1 MLLPLSSGKGKLDLA
16 LNRFT
21 EQAQQAFQHAHEVML
36 RLNHSYLDTEHILAG
51 LLEQPESTARE
62 VLDKLEVDTD
72 ALRRSLQVALE
83 QTQATG
89 PVRSNQMSVYTTA
102 RIRQLGSS
110 AAAEADRNGDE
121 YISTEHILVA
131 MAKETSGQAARLLHA
146 AGVTGDRAAWALQQ
160 VRGEEKITDPN
171 TGPKG
176 NALEKYAVDLTELA
190 ERGQLDPVIGRQT
203 EIRRVMQVLARR
215 TKNNP
220 VLIGEPG
227 VGKTAIVEGLASAI
241 YRDEVPE
248 PLRGKRVMALDLG
261 SMLAG
266 SKFRGE
272 FEERLKAIVSEIR
285 ESRGSVILFIDELH
299 TIVGAGAAEGAMDAS
314 NMLKPALARGEL
326 QAIGATTL
334 DEYRKHIE
342 KDAALERR
350 FAPVYVAEPST
361 DEALQI
367 LHGLRERYEKHHDLQ
382 ILDEALESAV
392 ALSDRYLKERQL
404 PDKAIDLMDEAAS
417 KVRIDKFDLPE
428 DLKATTRRMEA
439 LNAQI
444 DEAVSAQDYEQAAR
458 TKAELIALQSQY
470 DRGYEEWR
478 AENPVSENVGARD
491 VAEVVSQWTGIP
503 VRSMVQEETAKLA
516 EMETELHKRV
526 IGQER
531 AIEAV
536 SDAIRRSRL
545 GLSDPRRPIG
555 SFIFLGPTGVGKTEL
570 ARALADFMFEDR
582 DAMVRVDMSE
592 YGERHT
598 VSRLIGS
605 PPGYVGHDEGGQ
617 LTEAVR
623 RRPYQ
628 VILFDEIE
636 KAHPEVFNVMLQI
649 LEDGRLTDGQGRT
662 VDFKNTVLIMTSN
675 VGTGWIRQY
684 QPLGFGRAVDQR
696 AEERKLEDTLQQ
708 ALRDTFRPEF
718 LNRIDEI
725 IIFHSLSHEQ
735 ILQIVDL
742 MLADL
747 TGRLHERGL
756 SVQLTP
762 AAKEW
767 LLSEGYD
774 PAYGARPLRRA
785 IQRHVENT
793 LSKRLLKGEF
803 TEGDT
808 IVVDTA
814 EDGLTF
820 TALREAE
827 VPVVIE

>member
-1 MLLPLSSGKGKLDLA
+1 
-16 LNRFT
+16 
-21 EQAQQAFQHAHEVML
+21 
-36 RLNHSYLDTEHILAG
+36 
-51 LLEQPESTARE
+51 
-62 VLDKLEVDTD
+62 
-72 ALRRSLQVALE
+72 
-83 QTQATG
+83 
-89 PVRSNQMSVYTTA
+89 
-102 RIRQLGSS
+102 
-110 AAAEADRNGDE
+110 
-121 YISTEHILVA
+121 
-131 MAKETSGQAARLLHA
+131 
-146 AGVTGDRAAWALQQ
+146 
-160 VRGEEKITDPN
+160 
-171 TGPKG
+171 
-176 NALEKYAVDLTELA
+176 
-190 ERGQLDPVIGRQT
+190 
-203 EIRRVMQVLARR
+203 
-215 TKNNP
+215 
-220 VLIGEPG
+220 
-227 VGKTAIVEGLASAI
+227 
-241 YRDEVPE
+241 
-248 PLRGKRVMALDLG
+248 
-261 SMLAG
+261 
-266 SKFRGE
+266 
-272 FEERLKAIVSEIR
+272 
-285 ESRGSVILFIDELH
+285 
-299 TIVGAGAAEGAMDAS
+299 MDAS

-392 ALSDRYLKERQL
+392 SLSDRYLKERQL

-417 KVRIDKFDLPE
+417 KVRIDKFDLPD

-444 DEAVSAQDYEQAAR
+444 DEAVAAQDYEQAAR

-470 DRGYEEWR
+470 DRDYEEWR

-503 VRSMVQEETAKLA
+503 VRSMVQEETARLA

-526 IGQER
+526 IGQDR

-536 SDAIRRSRL
+536 SDAIRRSRV

-582 DAMVRVDMSE
+582 DAMVRIDMSE

-636 KAHPEVFNVMLQI
+636 KAHPDVFNVMLQI

-725 IIFHSLSHEQ
+725 IIFQSLSHEQ
-735 ILQIVDL
+735 ILGIVDL

-762 AAKEW
+762 AAEEW
-767 LLSEGYD
+767 LVSEGYD

-785 IQRHVENT
+785 IQRHVENA

-803 TEGDT
+803 SEGDT
-808 IVVDTA
+808 IVVDAT
-814 EDGLTF
+814 EDGLSF
-820 TALREAE
+820 TALRKAE
-827 VPVVIE
+827 VPVVIQ